1 MKKTEYILPANWP
14 FAVKNL
20 PFFYGWMI
28 WFVSTLGIVMSIPG
42 QTMGMAVFTN
52 YFIEE
57 FSLSRTQLSTAYLFG
72 TLGSAIFLTRAGRFY
87 DRCGARISI
96 VASSVLL
103 GLCLTFIAN
112 IGQLSLILLD
122 LFSVSTVWITFP
134 LILIGYFGVRF
145 SGQGVLTSASRNVL
159 LVWFEKRRGLVSG
172 ARAVFVTLGFSLAIP
187 FFAFLIALF
196 GWRSALF
203 VLAGT
208 VGIGFSLFSLLL
220 VRNFPE
226 ECGLWPDGEKASP
239 DEHGPNSI
247 PDISPAEAKRSP
259 VFWIYAATLG
269 LYSMFG
275 TALVF
280 HILSI
285 FTEAGRS
292 ELEAV
297 TYFFPAACV
306 SVSTNL
312 LGSWLS
318 DYWPLKHL
326 LIIKLIGFVLGA
338 WGILHLQH
346 DWGYWLLV
354 AGFGTTSGLW
364 GVLSNLA
371 FIRFF
376 GRRFLGEISGMN
388 MTLTVIG
395 SAIGPV
401 MFSLGL
407 DLSGSYHAAIWINL
421 ILVLVL
427 LLAAI
432 FVKQNEPGKLQKSF
446 YN

>member
-1 MKKTEYILPANWP
+1 MKQVQYNLPANWP
-14 FAVKNL
+14 FAVKNF
-20 PFFYGWMI
+20 PFFYGWVI
-28 WFVSTLGIVMSIPG
+28 WLVSTLGIVMSIPG

-52 YFIEE
+52 HFIEE
-57 FSLSRTQLSTAYLFG
+57 FGLSRTQLSTAYLFG

-96 VASSVLL
+96 VAASILL
-103 GLCLTFIAN
+103 GLCLGFIAS
-112 IGQLSLILLD
+112 IDRISLILLD
-122 LFSVSTVWITFP
+122 LFSVSITWITFP

-159 LVWFEKRRGLVSG
+159 LVWFEKQRGRVSG
-172 ARAVFVTLGFSLAIP
+172 ARAVFVTLGFSLAPP
-187 FFAFLIALF
+187 FLAFLISFL
-196 GWRSALF
+196 GWRSALL
-203 VLAGT
+203 VLAIT
-208 VGIGFSLFSLLL
+208 VGVAFSLFALIL
-220 VRNFPE
+220 VRNSPE
-226 ECGLWPDGEKASP
+226 ECGLWPDGEKTDP
-239 DEHGPNSI
+239 EGLGRNSI
-247 PDISPAEAKRSP
+247 PDVSAADAKRSP
-259 VFWIYAATLG
+259 VFWVYAATLG
-269 LYSMFG
+269 LYSVFG

-285 FTEAGRS
+285 FAEAGRS

-306 SVSTNL
+306 SVAINL

-326 LIIKLIGFVLGA
+326 LIIKLIGFVFGA

-346 DWGYWLLV
+346 EWGYWMLV
-354 AGFGTTSGLW
+354 IGFGTTSGLW

-388 MTLTVIG
+388 ATLTVIG

-401 MFSLGL
+401 MFSVGL
-407 DLSGSYHAAIWINL
+407 DLTGSYHAPIWINL
-421 ILVLVL
+421 ILVLTL

-432 FVKQNEPGKLQKSF
+432 FVTQNEPGKLQKSF

>member
-1 MKKTEYILPANWP
+1 MKPTIYSLPANWP
-14 FAVKNL
+14 FSVKNF
-20 PFFYGWMI
+20 PFFYGWVI
-28 WFVSTLGIVMSIPG
+28 WLISTLGIVMSIPG
-42 QTMGMAVFTN
+42 QTVGMAVFTN
-52 YFIEE
+52 HFIEE

-87 DRCGARISI
+87 DRYGARISI
-96 VASSVLL
+96 VASSILL
-103 GLCLTFIAN
+103 GLCLSFIAS
-112 IGQLSLILLD
+112 IDRLSLILLD
-122 LFSVSTVWITFP
+122 LFSVSIAWVTFP

-159 LVWFEKRRGLVSG
+159 LVWFEKRRGRVSG
-172 ARAVFVTLGFSLAIP
+172 ARAVFVALGFSLAPP
-187 FFAFLIALF
+187 FFAFLIAYF
-196 GWRSALF
+196 GWRSALL
-203 VLAGT
+203 VLAIS
-208 VGIGFSLFSLLL
+208 VGLAFSLFSLIL
-220 VRNFPE
+220 VRNSPE
-226 ECGLWPDGEKASP
+226 DCGLLPDGEKADTNES
-239 DEHGPNSI
+239 GTNSI
-247 PDISPAEAKRSP
+247 PDLSPAEAKRSP

-269 LYSMFG
+269 LYSVFG

-280 HILSI
+280 HIVSI
-285 FTEAGRS
+285 FADAGRS
-292 ELEAV
+292 EQEAF

-306 SVSTNL
+306 SVSINL

-326 LIIKLIGFVLGA
+326 LIIKLIGFVIGA

-346 DWGYWLLV
+346 EWGYWLLV
-354 AGFGTTSGLW
+354 GGFGTTSGLW
-364 GVLSNLA
+364 GILSNLA

-376 GRRFLGEISGMN
+376 GPRFLGEISGMN

-401 MFSLGL
+401 MFSLCL
-407 DLSGSYHAAIWINL
+407 DLGGSYHVAIWINL

-427 LLAAI
+427 LIAAI
-432 FVKQNEPGKLQKSF
+432 FIKQNEPGKLQKSF

>member
-1 MKKTEYILPANWP
+1 
-14 FAVKNL
+14 
-20 PFFYGWMI
+20 
-28 WFVSTLGIVMSIPG
+28 
-42 QTMGMAVFTN
+42 
-52 YFIEE
+52 
-57 FSLSRTQLSTAYLFG
+57 
-72 TLGSAIFLTRAGRFY
+72 
-87 DRCGARISI
+87 
-96 VASSVLL
+96 
-103 GLCLTFIAN
+103 
-112 IGQLSLILLD
+112 
-122 LFSVSTVWITFP
+122 
-134 LILIGYFGVRF
+134 
-145 SGQGVLTSASRNVL
+145 
-159 LVWFEKRRGLVSG
+159 
-172 ARAVFVTLGFSLAIP
+172 
-187 FFAFLIALF
+187 
-196 GWRSALF
+196 
-203 VLAGT
+203 
-208 VGIGFSLFSLLL
+208 
-220 VRNFPE
+220 
-226 ECGLWPDGEKASP
+226 
-239 DEHGPNSI
+239 
-247 PDISPAEAKRSP
+247 
-259 VFWIYAATLG
+259 
-269 LYSMFG
+269 MFG

-318 DYWPLKHL
+318 DYWPLKNL